1 MPLHSMFSP
10 ASPQAQSIARLWW
23 WMFAVG
29 GLIWVGVI
37 VAMFYVVRSARGRR
51 GADDLQHV
59 EPARHQRMERVVS
72 GAVFGAILVLIGFL
86 IYDFGVGRALA
97 QHPSRALTIELIGHQ
112 WWWEVQYDDTNPSKR
127 LVTANEI
134 HIPTGQPVQFKLS
147 STDVIH
153 SFWVPSLNGKRDL
166 IPGYTSSHWITADK
180 PGVYRGQCAEFCGL
194 QHAKMALDIIAEP
207 PEQFRAWLAR
217 SSQPSTPPADSS
229 LLSGQRV
236 FLAAGCSVC
245 HAIGGTPAQATI
257 GPTLTHLK
265 TRPWIAAG
273 TLRNTREN
281 IEAWITNP
289 QAFKPGTRMPAIPL
303 QPRELTALVAYL
315 ETLK

>member
-1 MPLHSMFSP
+1 
-10 ASPQAQSIARLWW
+10 
-23 WMFAVG
+23 MFAVG

-245 HAIGGTPAQATI
+245 HTIGGTPAQATI